1 MRGGWGVGKI
11 GKLRWTDRESERWQS
26 RGKGER
32 RAEEDRTKKKSG
44 GRATERLRNVETMKV
59 VHEDD

>member
-1 MRGGWGVGKI
+1 MGKI

-44 GRATERLRNVETMKV
+44 GRATERRRNVETMKV